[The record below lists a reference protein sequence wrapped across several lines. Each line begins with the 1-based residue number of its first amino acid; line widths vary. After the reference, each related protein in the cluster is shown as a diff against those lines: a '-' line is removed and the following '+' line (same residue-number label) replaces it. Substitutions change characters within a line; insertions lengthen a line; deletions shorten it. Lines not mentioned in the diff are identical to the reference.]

1 MWIDSFCRDHRWG
14 RAFAKTGIGW
24 NFLPVVAVLCLLL
37 PPIEDLHGSVVTIKF
52 PADLDLT
59 TQFTT
64 SSGGSLSGN
73 LVRVGAFSVEPP
85 DLMDAAFLALTNP
98 TEILAKLDSKF
109 LPFGSFSFSESFL
122 TPQEE
127 YFQLPVDP
135 SADIQSLNQKNIFLL
150 FYNATSTQLGILQSK
165 NATFNF
171 SGITEVPT
179 ELLLQVDE
187 INLLLGHY
195 DQLADRWETA
205 DLEGGVGRILAPTNE
220 TVEAGDLA
228 ILYIKANHGAD
239 RFAVTNLQVS
249 TNGGGTFSNTTNTW
263 ITVSTNTGRLTL
275 AVPENDTNRYR
286 ITLIASNTLTGVSA
300 SNGLQLN
307 LMQPTGPNFG
317 TSNNLLRVTAG
328 VSFTTNLTATR
339 AATFTNVGSLP
350 DWLSFSNQGTNTLV
364 LSGTPPLIATSLVR
378 FRAIDS
384 TNNSQ
389 TRSRLLTLVA
399 DAPVLEL
406 PGVAEN
412 GLVDITVGT
421 GSNTLIPVSSPGFRI
436 DQVTITEGGSAF
448 GAGTLVITNSTNLVL
463 FSTLQPTAKTNT
475 LGTRIIL
482 QAVQS
487 NSNGIISAARE
498 FRLRLAAPPP
508 TRLIGTNVFEVD
520 VGRPFST
527 KIQTD
532 VGDLADMSFSNLP
545 SGLGGFADGT
555 ISGTNRSTT
564 LPYEFNVRVQAD
576 SSVRYWGGGVFTST
590 VTLRLRNPDPPVF
603 ASATNRLLV
612 AKGRSVSVDLVVSN
626 LPFLFASSNLPS
638 GLSISGTKIVGTPA
652 VGGIFPSDLTAYNSL
667 RPGLTNNPDDWQPG
681 FTKLIFHVA
690 DAIPNASLIPT
701 APGILPRNSAISTN
715 DNLFLLPGGA
725 ENAGVRISAYGLPP
739 GLSLDPATGKLYGTT
754 GGSGSYTAT
763 VFIKNGR
770 GWVKKSVT
778 LTVQ

>member
-1 MWIDSFCRDHRWG
+1 MKINSSWRAHRWG
-14 RAFAKTGIGW
+14 RGFAKTGFNW
-24 NFLPVVAVLCLLL
+24 NFLRWVAVLCLLL
-37 PPIEDLHGSVVTIKF
+37 PPIEDLHGSVVTIQF
-52 PADLDLT
+52 PADLGLT

-73 LVRVGAFSVEPP
+73 LVRVGTFSVEPP

-109 LPFGSFSFSESFL
+109 VPFGSFSFSESFL
-122 TPQEE
+122 IPQEE
-127 YFQLPVDP
+127 YFQLPADP
-135 SADIQSLNQKNIFLL
+135 SADIQSLNQKKIFLL
-150 FYNATSTQLGILQSK
+150 FYNATSTQLGVLQSK

-220 TVEAGDLA
+220 VVEAGDLA

-239 RFAVTNLQVS
+239 RFSVTNLQVS
-249 TNGGGTFSNTTNTW
+249 TNGGGTFTNTTHTW
-263 ITVSTNTGRLTL
+263 ITVATNTGQLTL
-275 AVPENDTNRYR
+275 TVPENDTNRYR

-307 LMQPTGPNFG
+307 LVQPTGPNFG

-328 VSFTTNLTATR
+328 VAFTTNLTATR
-339 AATFTNVGSLP
+339 AATFTNVGTLP
-350 DWLSFSNQGTNTLV
+350 GWLSFSNQGTNTLV

-448 GAGTLVITNSTNLVL
+448 GVGNLVITNSTNLIL
-463 FSTLQPTAKTNT
+463 SSTLQPTAKTNT
-475 LGTRIIL
+475 NGTRIVI

-487 NSNGIISAARE
+487 NSNGTISASRE
-498 FRLRLAAPPP
+498 FQLRLAAPTPS
-508 TRLIGTNVFEVD
+508 RIVGTNVFEVD

-532 VGDLADMSFSNLP
+532 VGSLADMSFSNLP
-545 SGLGGFADGT
+545 SGLEGFAEGT

-576 SSVRYWGGGVFTST
+576 SSVRYLGGGVFTSS
-590 VTLRLRNPDPPVF
+590 VILRLRNPDPPVF
-603 ASATNRLLV
+603 ANATNRFLL
-612 AKGRSVSVDLVVSN
+612 AKGRPVSVGLVVSN
-626 LPFLFASSNLPS
+626 LPFLFASSNLPT

-667 RPGLTNNPDDWQPG
+667 RPGLTNYPDDWQPG

-690 DAIPNASLIPT
+690 DASPNASLIPT
-701 APGILPRNSAISTN
+701 APGILPKNSTISTN
-715 DNLFLLPGGA
+715 DNVFLLSGGA
-725 ENAGVRISAYGLPP
+725 ENAGVRVSAFGLPP
-739 GLSLDPATGKLYGTT
+739 GLSLDPTTGKLHGTT
-754 GGSGSYTAT
+754 GGSGSYNAT
-763 VFIKNGR
+763 VFIQNGR
-770 GWVKKSVT
+770 GWTRKNVT